1 MNTMPS
7 ISLPDGAVIP
17 ILGQGTWQMAEKPA
31 RRVEEIKALRAGLDL
46 GMTLIDTAEMYGDGA
61 AEELVAEAI
70 DGRRDDVFLVS
81 KVLPENSSRNGTI
94 KACERSLKRLRTDTL
109 DLYLLHWRG
118 GVPLSET
125 VEAFDAL
132 VKAGKARSWGVSNF
146 DVEDMQEL
154 MALPG
159 GKACAINQVLFN
171 LSRRGI
177 EQGLI
182 PWSRKHNIP
191 IMAYSPVEQGRLLS
205 KPALRKIAD
214 RLNATPAQVAL
225 AWVLAHPNI
234 CAIPKA
240 GSVEHVKENHG
251 ALSVR
256 LTKEDMTALDAAF
269 PPPSRQVPLEM
280 L

>member
-70 DGRRDDVFLVS
+70 DGRRNDVFLVS

-132 VKAGKARSWGVSNF
+132 VKAGKARSWDVSNF

-225 AWVLAHPNI
+225 AWVLGHPNI

-240 GSVEHVKENHG
+240 GRVEHVKENHG

>member
-46 GMTLIDTAEMYGDGA
+46 GMTLIDTAEMYGNGA

-70 DGRRDDVFLVS
+70 DGRRNDVFLVS

-240 GSVEHVKENHG
+240 GRVEHVKENHG

>member
-7 ISLPDGAVIP
+7 ISLPDRAVIP
-17 ILGQGTWQMAEKPA
+17 VLGQGTWQMAEKPA

>member
-1 MNTMPS
+1 MANIPS
-7 ISLPDGAVIP
+7 FSLPNGEHIAV
-17 ILGQGTWQMAEKPA
+17 LGQGTWQMAMSRA
-31 RRVEEIKALRAGLDL
+31 RRADEIKALQAGIDL
-46 GMTLIDTAEMYGDGA
+46 GMTLIDTAEMYGSGD
-61 AEELVAEAI
+61 AEELLAEAI
-70 DGRRDDVFLVS
+70 AGRRDEVFLVS

-94 KACERSLKRLRTDTL
+94 KACERSLKRLRTGTL

-118 GVPLSET
+118 SFPLSET
-125 VEAFDAL
+125 VDAFETL
-132 VKAGKARSWGVSNF
+132 VKAGKIRSWGVSNF

-191 IMAYSPVEQGRLLS
+191 IMAYSPVEQGRLLGE
-205 KPALRKIAD
+205 PALRKVAE

-225 AWVLAHPNI
+225 AWVLAHPDI

-240 GSVEHVKENHG
+240 GRVEHVRENHA
-251 ALSVR
+251 ALSLR
-256 LTKEDMTALDAAF
+256 LTKEDMAALDAAF
-269 PPPSRQVPLEM
+269 PPPGRPMPLEM

>member
-1 MNTMPS
+1 
-7 ISLPDGAVIP
+7 
-17 ILGQGTWQMAEKPA
+17 
-31 RRVEEIKALRAGLDL
+31 
-46 GMTLIDTAEMYGDGA
+46 MTLIDTAEMYGDGA

-70 DGRRDDVFLVS
+70 DGRRNDVFLVS

-118 GVPLSET
+118 SVPLSET

-225 AWVLAHPNI
+225 AWVLGHPNI

-240 GSVEHVKENHG
+240 GRVEHVKENHG